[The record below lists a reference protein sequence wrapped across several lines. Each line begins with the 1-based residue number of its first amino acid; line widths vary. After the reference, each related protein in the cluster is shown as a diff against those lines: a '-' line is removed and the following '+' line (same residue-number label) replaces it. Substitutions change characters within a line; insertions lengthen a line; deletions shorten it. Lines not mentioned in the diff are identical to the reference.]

1 MKETNVTFKLYY
13 GGVLVRGPI
22 TEYRDYDYVSMERE
36 KNRVCLWSFT
46 TELRSLGFKDC
57 DVNGVYYKEPLKTLT
72 DGVVELYVEH
82 SEEWLRT
89 NNKLVDYSYTTE
101 MIFDQSTRSRQNAD
115 DNEESEHDAIS

>member
-1 MKETNVTFKLYY
+1 MNDKIVTFKLHY

-22 TEYRDYDYVSMERE
+22 TEYRDYDYVSMDRK

-46 TELRSLGFKDC
+46 TELRSSGFKDC

-72 DGVVELYVEH
+72 NGMKLIYDQGSLYDMFSCASRTGVVELYVEH

-89 NNKLVDYSYTTE
+89 NNKMVDYNYKT
-101 MIFDQSTRSRQNAD
+101 
-115 DNEESEHDAIS
+115 